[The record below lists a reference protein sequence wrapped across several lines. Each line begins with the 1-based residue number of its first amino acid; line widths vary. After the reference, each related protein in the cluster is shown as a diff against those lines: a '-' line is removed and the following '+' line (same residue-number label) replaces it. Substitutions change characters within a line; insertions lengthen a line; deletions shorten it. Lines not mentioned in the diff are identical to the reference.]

1 MRLIDAEAFEEEI
14 VKTMRYVPKDAVLDV
29 ACMVNRAPTIEAK
42 PVVHAHW
49 EEIANGFMV
58 CSHCKESVEENR
70 KYSYC
75 PICGAQMDE
84 LVSNTDELNSS
95 VVLEENATTTNNTQ
109 EVSVDNHIARGGKK
123 GIKIPVISMEDVPK
137 LAKEMEK

>member
-1 MRLIDAEAFEEEI
+1 MAERLIRESDVIKLIDEWLDNYPLPRHVEKGLMSHEELLAYIAE
-14 VKTMRYVPKDAVLDV
+14 
-29 ACMVNRAPTIEAK
+29 APTIEAK

-58 CSHCKESVEENR
+58 CSHCEESVEENR

-84 LVSNTDELNSS
+84 VVSD
-95 VVLEENATTTNNTQ
+95 NNVGSKT
-109 EVSVDNHIARGGKK
+109 EGV
-123 GIKIPVISMEDVPK
+123 KIPVISMEDVQK

>member
-1 MRLIDAEAFEEEI
+1 MRLIDAEELMYE
-14 VKTMRYVPKDAVLDV
+14 LDEQV
-29 ACMVNRAPTIEAK
+29 YMQVDDFSIIEKVVRASPTIEAK

-70 KYSYC
+70 KYSYF

-84 LVSNTDELNSS
+84 
-95 VVLEENATTTNNTQ
+95 VVVEENATTTNNTQ
-109 EVSVDNHIARGGKK
+109 KNER
-123 GIKIPVISMEDVPK
+123 
-137 LAKEMEK
+137 

>member
-1 MRLIDAEAFEEEI
+1 MRLIDADAL
-14 VKTMRYVPKDAVLDV
+14 KTKIQKIKAETLEHGFAPESVCGDILLNFLD
-29 ACMVNRAPTIEAK
+29 NAPTIEAK

-49 EEIANGFMV
+49 AEIANGFMV
-58 CSHCKESVEENR
+58 CSHCEESVEENR

-84 LVSNTDELNSS
+84 EFASD
-95 VVLEENATTTNNTQ
+95 NN
-109 EVSVDNHIARGGKK
+109 VGSK
-123 GIKIPVISMEDVPK
+123 GVKIPVISMEDVPK